1 VLDHT
6 FDLILALGLS
16 VLILLAGRGVAQ
28 RFDLEFVS
36 AAEEI
41 SFSFFLG
48 TGVVGLSVLCLGL
61 LGLLRPWPVGLLLAF
76 YTAMTVRGVPPIYKA
91 IKKGLRATTLTRESR
106 VVAALF
112 LCLLAILILRTTTP
126 PNTAD
131 ELIYHLPVTKQFVQQ
146 GRIHAFY
153 DNSLG
158 NLPFLIQ
165 MIYALCL
172 MAGSDI
178 AAKFFSLFLAITTT
192 FALYGFCSRFLT
204 RRVGIVAMFAFFAAG
219 IVVELA
225 VTTRIDVSLAGMLF
239 ATTYAMIN
247 YLTSKRRGWLWI
259 SAILAGFSLG
269 IKHTAAL
276 WLLLVGV
283 MYLIETIRT
292 RERFG
297 KI

>member
-1 VLDHT
+1 MSPVKLVTTKPPLSTNSFRVVGLVVVGVCLAAIAAHLQLVNSSEDATGLLAVLDHT

-112 LCLLAILILRTTTP
+112 LCLLAILILRTTTT

-131 ELIYHLPVTKQFVQQ
+131 ELIYHLPVTKQFVRQ
-146 GRIHAFY
+146 G
-153 DNSLG
+153 
-158 NLPFLIQ
+158 
-165 MIYALCL
+165 
-172 MAGSDI
+172 
-178 AAKFFSLFLAITTT
+178 
-192 FALYGFCSRFLT
+192 
-204 RRVGIVAMFAFFAAG
+204 
-219 IVVELA
+219 
-225 VTTRIDVSLAGMLF
+225 
-239 ATTYAMIN
+239 
-247 YLTSKRRGWLWI
+247 
-259 SAILAGFSLG
+259 
-269 IKHTAAL
+269 
-276 WLLLVGV
+276 
-283 MYLIETIRT
+283 
-292 RERFG
+292 
-297 KI
+297 